1 MTYTVQDIKINM
13 LDIDM
18 ILGQGHRDLILTY
31 DTAISYTY
39 EAKIKI

>member
-1 MTYTVQDIKINM
+1 LDPDNIQDIKINIF
-13 LDIDM
+13 DID